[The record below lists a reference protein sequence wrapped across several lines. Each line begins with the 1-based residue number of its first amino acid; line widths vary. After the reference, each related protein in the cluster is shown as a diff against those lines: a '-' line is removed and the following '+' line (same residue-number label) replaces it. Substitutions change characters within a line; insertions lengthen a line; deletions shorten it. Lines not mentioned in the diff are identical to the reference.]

1 MKNALLLY
9 AKGMAMGAADVV
21 PGVSGGTVAFI
32 TGIYDELLGSIA
44 SVPNAVAPLLKGRVA
59 EAWRT
64 ANATFLLVLFAGIL
78 TSVFSLAKLITYLL
92 EHHPIPVWS
101 FFFGLI
107 LVSVHLVGKEIQ
119 RRSLSRLLSLC
130 LGIGFAYW
138 ITVASPVQWG
148 TSGISIF
155 FAGAIAICAMILPGI
170 SGSFILVLL
179 GLYPVILGAVKDRT
193 GSTAHVGHPAGRR
206 RCGAGAWARVV
217 RRARPASCAK
227 RLNRLVDHRERA
239 LKLIGS
245 MRWIRSSSVRCALIA
260 MLAGTLLAGCAS
272 SPSGGVSVVD
282 RNSRD
287 RVNSGH
293 YVVRRGDTLWSIAFR
308 FGWDWRDLARVNNI
322 PPPHVIYPGQTIR
335 FSGKAPRAVT
345 ARPATPPATPAP
357 DARPPVV
364 TNPVPIPPPL
374 TKPSEPV
381 AKPPVASTMVQPVA
395 RSASGWA
402 WPTGGTVIGRFS
414 SNGSL
419 NKGIDIAGELGQP
432 VLAASDGAVVYAG
445 SGLRGYGEL
454 VIIKHSDTYVSA
466 YGHNRRLL
474 VQEGQQVKAGQTIAE
489 MGSTGTDRVK
499 LHFEIRRQG
508 KPVDPLQYLPKR

>member
-107 LVSVHLVGKEIQ
+107 LVSVHLVGKEVQ

-179 GLYPVILGAVKDRT
+179 GLYPVILGAVKALDMT
-193 GSTAHVGHPAGRR
+193 IMLTFAAG
-206 RCGAGAWARVV
+206 C
-217 RRARPASCAK
+217 
-227 RLNRLVDHRERA
+227 
-239 LKLIGS
+239 LIG
-245 MRWIRSSSVRCALIA
+245 
-260 MLAGTLLAGCAS
+260 LLSFA
-272 SPSGGVSVVD
+272 
-282 RNSRD
+282 R
-287 RVNSGH
+287 
-293 YVVRRGDTLWSIAFR
+293 LL
-308 FGWDWRDLARVNNI
+308 GWVLHRWRDLTLAL
-322 PPPHVIYPGQTIR
+322 
-335 FSGKAPRAVT
+335 
-345 ARPATPPATPAP
+345 
-357 DARPPVV
+357 
-364 TNPVPIPPPL
+364 L
-374 TKPSEPV
+374 TGL
-381 AKPPVASTMVQPVA
+381 ML
-395 RSASGWA
+395 
-402 WPTGGTVIGRFS
+402 
-414 SNGSL
+414 GSL
-419 NKGIDIAGELGQP
+419 NKVWPWKQTLTWRTDSHGLRVPLLEQNLLPGAYGDLTGQDPQLMLAILLAVAGVALVLGLEWFAGRGQP
-432 VLAASDGAVVYAG
+432 VAQSV
-445 SGLRGYGEL
+445 
-454 VIIKHSDTYVSA
+454 
-466 YGHNRRLL
+466 
-474 VQEGQQVKAGQTIAE
+474 
-489 MGSTGTDRVK
+489 
-499 LHFEIRRQG
+499 
-508 KPVDPLQYLPKR
+508 